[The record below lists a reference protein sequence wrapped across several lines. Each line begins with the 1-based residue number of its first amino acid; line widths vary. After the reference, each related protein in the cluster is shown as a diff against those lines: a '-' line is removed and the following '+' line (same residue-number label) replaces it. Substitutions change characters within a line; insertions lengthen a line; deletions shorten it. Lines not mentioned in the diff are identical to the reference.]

1 MAGAGEKAEAYK
13 VKLGTSTIYPQTVSD
28 AVVDTGSNQTLTE
41 SLKSIKKAAD
51 EAKNW
56 SVKLQTYDS
65 YDGIQTAVD
74 VNKITPSSTFFLDG
88 RYFANI
94 ATAVTVSTHT
104 VGFPVAV
111 NSIEQNGVFN
121 RIVFGTGLHG
131 TAISDPLG
139 SAIGIYCN
147 PQINFA
153 IGSIIATSVYGTMPI
168 LSSQFGKVISKDS
181 IGFNSN
187 QFYLDALDTGGVRLN
202 VGLPVL
208 HISSDITY
216 LPSEVNPILR
226 GLKIGTGLT
235 YEIRRP
241 ESEEEKFK
249 GRMFDDAD
257 GGIVEIALSD
267 QNVKQDKTDN
277 KLKTTSKDIVGAINE
292 VKSSADSKQDKLK
305 SYIEYDAAFSP
316 SVGSQ
321 AFMVAENVGF
331 ITAAE
336 DGTDAYTITGRKGKA
351 YYGDMRTENEI
362 AKKSDIPTSLPANGG
377 TADFAKCPEGFTHDT
392 VQYWGDQTGFFI
404 TRWNDATG
412 GSIAFR
418 GDNPTA
424 GNCSM
429 IIDGTIY
436 VEGGKNEVAVK
447 KDINAM
453 QATVNSLQS
462 TIAALTNRVA
472 ALEKAATTTTTTTTV
487 PPRTSTT
494 TAGATGT
501 PRAKANNWDEEDSDT
516 SSLNKSVDDY
526 INGET
531 V

>member
-28 AVVDTGSNQTLTE
+28 AVVDTGSNQMLTE

-56 SVKLQTYDS
+56 SIKLQTYDS
-65 YDGIQTAVD
+65 YNGIQTAVD

-94 ATAVTVSTHT
+94 AAAVTVSTHT

-111 NSIEQNGVFN
+111 EGIEHRGVFN
-121 RIVFGTGLHG
+121 RIVISTGLHC
-131 TAISDPLG
+131 TTFSDPLG

-153 IGSIIATSVYGTMPI
+153 IGSTIATPVYGTVPI
-168 LSSQFGKVISKDS
+168 SSSLFGERISKDS
-181 IGFNSN
+181 VGFNSS

-208 HISSDITY
+208 HISSGITY

-241 ESEEEKFK
+241 ESEEEKFTSQ
-249 GRMFDDAD
+249 MFSDAD

-292 VKSSADSKQDKLK
+292 
-305 SYIEYDAAFSP
+305 
-316 SVGSQ
+316 
-321 AFMVAENVGF
+321 
-331 ITAAE
+331 
-336 DGTDAYTITGRKGKA
+336 
-351 YYGDMRTENEI
+351 
-362 AKKSDIPTSLPANGG
+362 
-377 TADFAKCPEGFTHDT
+377 
-392 VQYWGDQTGFFI
+392 
-404 TRWNDATG
+404 
-412 GSIAFR
+412 
-418 GDNPTA
+418 
-424 GNCSM
+424 
-429 IIDGTIY
+429 
-436 VEGGKNEVAVK
+436 VK